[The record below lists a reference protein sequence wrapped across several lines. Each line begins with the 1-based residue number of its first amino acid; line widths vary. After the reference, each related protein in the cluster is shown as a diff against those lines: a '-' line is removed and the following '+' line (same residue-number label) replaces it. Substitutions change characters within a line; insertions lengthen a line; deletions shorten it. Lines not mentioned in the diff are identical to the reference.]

1 MFSSTHGLAQNS
13 SAVSLHTHTH
23 THINIATINNRAL
36 NYAHRLKTW
45 TLPAL
50 STVLSLLLILTNV
63 YVTIATKWSHQK
75 WDLGL
80 TTFDITA
87 HPRVTSNPPWPVILT
102 CKLVKILLHC
112 MYQADICNGFKVIVH
127 THTPLPNESYIHAF
141 MIIIWQSSQIWKI
154 RDASDR
160 HTLLKTILPRCYVVA
175 ITNNTTGSAYHHSAT
190 WLWFLS
196 TFIIKLL
203 MRHFTLL
210 TQQQICHCTER
221 TICYIILYSSR

>member
-1 MFSSTHGLAQNS
+1 MGSWSHYLRHNS
-13 SAVSLHTHTH
+13 SSPSDLEPS
-23 THINIATINNRAL
+23 
-36 NYAHRLKTW
+36 K
-45 TLPAL
+45 
-50 STVLSLLLILTNV
+50 
-63 YVTIATKWSHQK
+63 KWL
-75 WDLGL
+75 W
-80 TTFDITA
+80 
-87 HPRVTSNPPWPVILT
+87 PWPVILT